1 MKKMVNDKRV
11 HPRYKTKFPIKI
23 CDSGLG
29 TISTATINISVGG
42 AYCTV
47 PNFVAPMTKMML
59 KMIVPYHQKN
69 GTLKEGLVQCE
80 AVVIH
85 TKPEKE
91 DKAVDNY
98 EIGLLFVNL
107 KEKDKNKIQIYIKQH
122 LEMLN
127 S

>member
-1 MKKMVNDKRV
+1 MVNDKRV

-23 CDSGLG
+23 SEPDLG
-29 TISTATINISVGG
+29 SVSTATINISVGG

-47 PNFVAPMTKMML
+47 PKFIVPMTKMML
-59 KMIVPYHQKN
+59 KMVVPRHQKN
-69 GTLKEGLVQCE
+69 GKLKEEVVRCE

-85 TKPEKE
+85 VKPEKE

-98 EIGLLFVNL
+98 EIGLLFINL
-107 KEKDKNKIQIYIKQH
+107 KEKDKNKIELYVKQH
-122 LEMLN
+122 LDMLN